1 MKYRKKLGMK
11 KYTVLSYL
19 NKNMKNFLFPFFAL
33 LIGIFLP
40 LRSTAQVLNL
50 GSGST
55 YAVVVGISDYQDE
68 GIPDLRFADKD
79 AEAFANFL
87 RSPAGGELD
96 EEHLKLM
103 TNEEVTLG
111 KFDAALWWLVDEC
124 KEGDKVIIYFSGHGD
139 VERRSR
145 SQLGFLLCWDAPPLA
160 YTGGGTFP
168 IYFLKEIIS
177 TLSLQNKAK
186 VTLITDACRSGK
198 LAGSSIG
205 GAQATAANLATQYA
219 NEIKILS
226 CQPDEYS
233 IEGEQWGGGR
243 GAFSYHLI
251 EGLYGMADGNQDL
264 SVSLMEIG
272 RYLQDK
278 VTTEVEPQSQVP
290 MTVGNFKEKL
300 AAVSPEILEK
310 LKQSK
315 QGLAVEFNTISTRG
329 IEEEILASVDSTIQE
344 QFHAFQQALENK
356 VFLSPANACADFY
369 YKQLIKEPKLEKLH
383 NSMRRNYAA
392 ALQDDAQQV
401 LKKWLDLDIEE
412 TTLSKAK
419 QTAKYSSY
427 PAYLERAAELLG
439 PEHYIYPFLHA
450 RKHFFEG
457 YLMHI
462 DLRNADPE
470 LGKKILTKYRE
481 ALTWQPEFPQVYAN
495 MSMVYLYQMQ
505 QGDSAAY
512 YADRAVALAPS
523 WIMPYSN
530 LAFIY
535 CMIYQ
540 GTGAKNNLEKAEH
553 FLKLADQTDSTG
565 AQLNYWHLNNWGA
578 FYALSGQLDNAAL
591 ALKKAIKVDSSKAVA
606 QMHLGNVYRSQ
617 GNLPGA
623 EAQYKKAVELDST
636 IHIALSNLADVYVA
650 QNQLAEAEE
659 LYKKAL
665 KMDSTNLR
673 ILQSLGQLYIQ
684 TNRFEEGEKILLK
697 IFQADSVST
706 KSLLALS
713 SGYIQ
718 MRRYSEAEKY
728 LIKAIQT
735 DSTSWYAYFNLSQ
748 TYAMLNQIDKA
759 FEAANK
765 AIEIGPPIPILKLL
779 LGYIYMIDNQL
790 KKAEQSIQQGLKQ
803 DSRNT
808 DLKSVLGWIY
818 IKYNKFKEAEQ
829 ELLETLAIDSFH
841 ADGLTNLAI
850 LYGLTG
856 QYEQGEELAMKAIKI
871 NPMNPVGLNALGF
884 IYAKDGRFE
893 EADQQLKKALEIFPD
908 DNQNAPNVL
917 LTYAVLHSLQN
928 NIDKAFDYLEQVGQ
942 MDHVSAFFYIEL
954 KTEPAL
960 APLRA
965 QTERWDLLME
975 KYFPDQQRK

>member
-1 MKYRKKLGMK
+1 MHSVTSFKK
-11 KYTVLSYL
+11 
-19 NKNMKNFLFPFFAL
+19 MKNFLFSFFAL
-33 LIGIFLP
+33 LIGIFIP
-40 LRSTAQVLNL
+40 ITSTSQVLNME
-50 GSGST
+50 GGST
-55 YAVVVGISDYQDE
+55 YAVVVGISDYQDP

-87 RSPAGGELD
+87 RSPAGGSLD

-139 VERRSR
+139 VERRSM
-145 SQLGFLLCWDAPPLA
+145 SQPGFLLCWDAPPRA
-160 YTGGGTFP
+160 YTGGGTYSIF
-168 IYFLKEIIS
+168 FLKDIIS
-177 TLSLQNKAK
+177 TLSVQNKVK

-205 GAQATAANLATQYA
+205 GAQATAANLSAQFA

-251 EGLYGMADGNQDL
+251 DGLYGMADGNQDL

-300 AAVSPEILEK
+300 AAVSPETLEK

-315 QGLAVEFNTISTRG
+315 QGLAAEFNTISTRG
-329 IEEEILASVDSTIQE
+329 IEEEILASVDSTVQDR
-344 QFHAFQQALENK
+344 FYAFQQALENK
-356 VFLSPANACADFY
+356 LFLSPANACADFY
-369 YKQLIKEPKLEKLH
+369 YKQLIMEPKLEKLH

-401 LKKWLDLDIEE
+401 LKKWLNQDIEE

-439 PEHYIYPFLHA
+439 PEHYIYPFLQA
-450 RKHFFEG
+450 RKRYFEG

-470 LGKKILTKYRE
+470 LGKKILAKYRE

-495 MSMVYLYQMQ
+495 MSMVHFYQMQ
-505 QGDSAAY
+505 QGDSAVY

-523 WIMPYSN
+523 WIFPYSN
-530 LAFIY
+530 LAFYY
-535 CMIYQ
+535 CIIYQ

-565 AQLNYWHLNNWGA
+565 ARLNYWHLNNWGTY
-578 FYALSGQLDNAAL
+578 YAVSFQFDKAAS
-591 ALKKAIKVDSSKAVA
+591 AYKKAIKVDSSNTIA
-606 QMHLGNVYRSQ
+606 QMHLGNIYKSQ

-623 EAQYKKAVELDST
+623 EAQYKKAIELDST
-636 IHIALSNLADVYVA
+636 NHNALTNLANVYVA
-650 QNQLAEAEE
+650 RNRLPEAEV

-665 KMDSTNLR
+665 KPDSTNLM
-673 ILQSLGQLYIQ
+673 ILQRLGQLYMQ
-684 TNRFEEGEKILLK
+684 TNRFEEAEKILLK

-706 KSLLALS
+706 KSLLVLS

-728 LIKAIQT
+728 LINAIQT

-765 AIEIGPPIPILKLL
+765 AIEIAPPNPMLYML
-779 LGYIYMIDNQL
+779 LGGIHMLDNQL
-790 KKAEQSIQQGLKQ
+790 EKAEQSIQQGLKL
-803 DSRNT
+803 DSLNT
-808 DLKSVLGWIY
+808 NLKSALGLIY
-818 IKYNKFKEAEQ
+818 VKNNQLKEAEE
-829 ELLETLAIDSFH
+829 ELLETLAIDSLH
-841 ADGLTNLAI
+841 SNGLTNLAI

-856 QYEQGEELAMKAIKI
+856 QYELGEELAMKAIKI
-871 NPMNPVGLNALGF
+871 NPMNPGGLNALGL
-884 IYAKDGRFE
+884 IYAKTGRFE

-928 NIDKAFDYLEQVGQ
+928 NIDKAFDYLEQAGK
-942 MDHVSAFFYIEL
+942 MEHFSAFFYIDL

-965 QTERWDLLME
+965 QTERWDLLMK

>member
-1 MKYRKKLGMK
+1 MEG
-11 KYTVLSYL
+11 
-19 NKNMKNFLFPFFAL
+19 
-33 LIGIFLP
+33 
-40 LRSTAQVLNL
+40 
-50 GSGST
+50 GST
-55 YAVVVGISDYQDE
+55 YAVVVGISDYQDP

-96 EEHLKLM
+96 ENHLKLM
-103 TNEEVTLG
+103 TNEQVTLG
-111 KFDAALWWLVDEC
+111 QFDAALWWLVDEC
-124 KEGDKVIIYFSGHGD
+124 KEGDQVIIYFSGHGD
-139 VERRSR
+139 VERRSM
-145 SQLGFLLCWDAPPLA
+145 SQPGFLLCWDAPPHA
-160 YTGGGTFP
+160 YTGGGTYSLF
-168 IYFLKEIIS
+168 FLKDIVS
-177 TLSLQNKAK
+177 TLSVQNKVK

-251 EGLYGMADGNQDL
+251 DGLYGMADGNQDL

-300 AAVSPEILEK
+300 TTVSPEILEK

-315 QGLAVEFNTISTRG
+315 QGLAAEFNTISTRG
-329 IEEEILASVDSTIQE
+329 IEEEILASVDSTVQDR
-344 QFHAFQQALENK
+344 FYAFQQALENK

-369 YKQLIKEPKLEKLH
+369 YKQLIMEPKLEKLH

-401 LKKWLDLDIEE
+401 LKKWLNQDIEE

-439 PEHYIYPFLHA
+439 PEHYIYPFLQA
-450 RKHFFEG
+450 RKRYFEG

-470 LGKKILTKYRE
+470 LGKKILAKYRE

-495 MSMVYLYQMQ
+495 MSMVHFYQMQ
-505 QGDSAAY
+505 QGDSAVY

-523 WIMPYSN
+523 WIFPYSN
-530 LAFIY
+530 LAFYY
-535 CMIYQ
+535 CIIYQ

-565 AQLNYWHLNNWGA
+565 AQSNYWHLTNWGTY
-578 FYALSGQLDNAAL
+578 YAVSGQLDKAAL
-591 ALKKAIKVDSSKAVA
+591 ALKKAIKIDSSKADA
-606 QMHLGNVYRSQ
+606 QSNLGNVYKSQ

-623 EAQYKKAVELDST
+623 EAQYKKAIELDST
-636 IHIALSNLADVYVA
+636 SHNALSNLADVYVA
-650 QNQLAEAEE
+650 RNRFAEAEE

-665 KMDSTNLR
+665 KLDSTYLMP
-673 ILQSLGQLYIQ
+673 LQRLGHLYMQ
-684 TNRFEEGEKILLK
+684 TNRFEEAEKILLK

-706 KSLLALS
+706 KAIVTLGLA
-713 SGYIQ
+713 YHQ
-718 MRRYSEAEKY
+718 MKRYEEAEKY
-728 LIKAIQT
+728 LKKAIQS
-735 DSTSWYAYFNLSQ
+735 DSTSWHAYAYLGQ
-748 TYAMLNQIDKA
+748 VYAMLNQFDKA
-759 FEAANK
+759 IEVTKK
-765 AIEIGPPIPILKLL
+765 AIEIAPQIPVLYAILGQLYILK
-779 LGYIYMIDNQL
+779 DQL
-790 KKAEQSIQQGLKQ
+790 KKAEQSLHQGLKL
-803 DSRNT
+803 DSLNVYV
-808 DLKSVLGWIY
+808 KSVLGFLY
-818 IKYNKFKEAEQ
+818 FKMKKYDQAEQ
-829 ELLETLAIDSFH
+829 EYLEIIAADTFNLQNRRILAFIYIYSGKHVQAEKEFLSVLSIDSTAQYVH
-841 ADGLTNLAI
+841 GNLGLLYVKTGRYKKAEQLFQKSIQLIPDHDIAKNNININYAI
-850 LYGLTG
+850 LYCLQKQT
-856 QYEQGEELAMKAIKI
+856 EKAFEY
-871 NPMNPVGLNALGF
+871 LG
-884 IYAKDGRFE
+884 
-893 EADQQLKKALEIFPD
+893 KALESGYQEGGYIHFRDEP
-908 DNQNAPNVL
+908 
-917 LTYAVLHSLQN
+917 
-928 NIDKAFDYLEQVGQ
+928 AFD
-942 MDHVSAFFYIEL
+942 I
-954 KTEPAL
+954 
-960 APLRA
+960 LRA
-965 QTERWDLLME
+965 EKERWEALMK
-975 KYFPDQQRK
+975 KYFPTQKKD